1 MLPLALVPPFVLLIA
16 CGASSAASP
25 ASTTGSPASD
35 DVGEV
40 VEVAEV
46 DVAPELCDYLRR
58 EIPSDDL
65 DLDSCQLLPG
75 AVDLPGGRRA
85 GIVEMFQSQGP
96 RWRSAYLVI
105 REEGA
110 STGLFFFTVFTGG
123 AVREEH
129 EGWYTLR
136 ELVAEG
142 DAVELTFETIQ
153 PSDRTSPNEQTV
165 EHAPQAQ
172 RLRCAPSGESYSC
185 VATEVS
191 Q

>member
-1 MLPLALVPPFVLLIA
+1 MLQRPLVPSFVLLIA

-25 ASTTGSPASD
+25 SPTTGSPASD
-35 DVGEV
+35 EA
-40 VEVAEV
+40 AEV
-46 DVAPELCDYLRR
+46 DVASQLCEYLRR

-75 AVDLPGGRRA
+75 GVDLPGGRRA
-85 GIVEMFQSQGP
+85 DIVEMFQSQGP

-110 STGLFFFTVFTGG
+110 STGLYFYPVFTGG

-129 EGWYTLR
+129 EGWYTLG

-142 DAVELTFETIQ
+142 DAVELRFDTIQ
-153 PSDRTSPNEQTV
+153 HSDRTSPNEQTV
-165 EHAPQAQ
+165 ERAPQAQ
-172 RLRCAPSGESYSC
+172 RLRCGPSGESYSC
-185 VATEVS
+185 EATAVS
-191 Q
+191 P